1 MSHEFR
7 TLGEIAKSSFFVYY
21 LFNKTPLTFYIP
33 NGIIR
38 LHKSRISGFSCI
50 GTKRRGEQV
59 ENRELIMQCA
69 KTLFYSKGYDA
80 VGVQEIVDRAGI
92 TKPTLY

>member
-1 MSHEFR
+1 MSHDFR

-59 ENRELIMQCA
+59 ENRVLIMQCA
-69 KTLFYSKGYDA
+69 KTLFIQKGMMRLGY
-80 VGVQEIVDRAGI
+80 RR
-92 TKPTLY
+92 L